1 MKNPLSTTL
10 YYVTFNMETE
20 TNEKQLIYNEIPK
33 QVIDQFQTEFDHISR
48 KNFNK
53 YINPHLS
60 KPKKGPK
67 PKLSFYKIFNYIL
80 YVLHTGIQWRQLK
93 TRRNEIHW
101 SNVYIRHNRWSN
113 VVPPTNGRTEDGS
126 YQKLF
131 SASVIH
137 LKDTDQLDIS
147 IIHGDGSN
155 TVVKNETSVIVDINT
170 RKVTRNS
177 P

>member
-1 MKNPLSTTL
+1 MCYNKGKIIHYQRPLIMKGS
-10 YYVTFNMETE
+10 TFNMETE
-20 TNEKQLIYNEIPK
+20 TNEEKLIYNEIPK
-33 QVIDQFQTEFDHISR
+33 QVSR
-48 KNFNK
+48 KDFNK

-67 PKLSFYKIFNYIL
+67 PKISFYKIFNYIL
-80 YVLHTGIQWRQLK
+80 YVLHTGIQWNQLK

-101 SNVYIRHNRWSN
+101 SNVYIRHNRWSK
-113 VVPPTNGRTEDGS
+113 DGS

-131 SASVIH
+131 SASIIH

-155 TVVKNETSVIVDINT
+155 TVVKKGVQASVTQDTNT
-170 RKVTRNS
+170 RKETKNS

>member
-1 MKNPLSTTL
+1 
-10 YYVTFNMETE
+10 METE
-20 TNEKQLIYNEIPK
+20 TNEKKLIYNEIPK
-33 QVIDQFQTEFDHISR
+33 QVSR
-48 KNFNK
+48 KDFNK
-53 YINPHLS
+53 YIKPHLS

-67 PKLSFYKIFNYIL
+67 PKLSLYKIFNYIL
-80 YVLHTGIQWRQLK
+80 YVLHTGMQWRQLR

-101 SNVYIRHNRWSN
+101 TNVYKRHNQWSK
-113 VVPPTNGRTEDGS
+113 DGS

-137 LKDTDQLDIS
+137 LKDTEQLDTT

-155 TVVKNETSVIVDINT
+155 TVVKKGAPALAIRDIST
-170 RKVTRNS
+170 RKVTRRS